1 MFTKAE
7 KDDLQRDIKD
17 DVSLLADTL
26 DELLSTSEKTT
37 KEQLDAL
44 RSKAKD
50 VLKDA
55 RARAGGTSRIG
66 QYARETAIQTKDY
79 VVDKPWQS
87 LGITAAVGI
96 VLGVLLSR
104 R

>member
-1 MFTKAE
+1 MFTNTE
-7 KDDLQRDIKD
+7 KDDIQRGIKD

-37 KEQLDAL
+37 QEQLNAL
-44 RSKAKD
+44 RAKAKG
-50 VLKDA
+50 VLKDT
-55 RARAGGTSRIG
+55 RARVNGTSRIG
-66 QYARETAIQTKDY
+66 QYARDTATQTKNY
-79 VVDKPWQS
+79 VVEKPWQS
-87 LGITAAVGI
+87 LGITTAVGI

>member
-7 KDDLQRDIKD
+7 KNAVQHDVKD

-37 KEQLDAL
+37 KDQLDAL
-44 RSKAKD
+44 RIKAKG

-55 RARAGGTSRIG
+55 RARAGGSSRISD
-66 QYARETAIQTKDY
+66 YARETAIQTKNY
-79 VVDKPWQS
+79 VVEKPWQS
-87 LGITAAVGI
+87 LGITTAVGI

>member
-1 MFTKAE
+1 MFTKTE
-7 KDDLQRDIKD
+7 KEDIQRDFKD

-44 RSKAKD
+44 RSKAKS
-50 VLKDA
+50 VLRDA
-55 RARAGGTSRIG
+55 RARTSASSRLG
-66 QYARETAIQTKDY
+66 QYAIDTAVQTKNY
-79 VVDKPWQS
+79 VVEKPWQS
-87 LGITAAVGI
+87 LGITTAVGI

>member
-7 KDDLQRDIKD
+7 KDDIQRDIKD

-26 DELLSTSEKTT
+26 DELLNTSEKTT

-44 RSKAKD
+44 RSKAKG

-55 RARAGGTSRIG
+55 RSRAGGNGRLS
-66 QYARETAIQTKDY
+66 QYARDTAIQTKNY
-79 VVDKPWQS
+79 VVEKPWQS
-87 LGITAAVGI
+87 LGITTAVGI
-96 VLGVLLSR
+96 ILGVLLTR

>member
-1 MFTKAE
+1 MFTKSE
-7 KDDLQRDIKD
+7 KEDLQRDVKD

-26 DELLSTSEKTT
+26 DELLKSSEKGT
-37 KEQLDAL
+37 KDELDAL
-44 RSKAKD
+44 RIKAKS

-55 RARAGGTSRIG
+55 RLRAKSGNSLG
-66 QYARETAIQTKDY
+66 QYARDTAIQTKNY
-79 VVDKPWQS
+79 VVEKPWQS
-87 LGITAAVGI
+87 LGITTAVGI